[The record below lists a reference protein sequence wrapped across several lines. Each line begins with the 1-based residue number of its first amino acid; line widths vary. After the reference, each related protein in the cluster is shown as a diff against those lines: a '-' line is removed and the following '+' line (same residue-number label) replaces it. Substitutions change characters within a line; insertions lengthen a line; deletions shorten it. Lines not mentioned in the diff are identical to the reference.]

1 MSWQTL
7 DPAVKTIAE
16 QVLTAKQFTAYK
28 LSVNGLTERVIAVN
42 CKVSR
47 RAIRDRLAEAD
58 VKIRAHPDYPKEE
71 AA

>member
-1 MSWQTL
+1 MTWNTL
-7 DPAVKTIAE
+7 DPAIRQIAE
-16 QVLTAKQFTAYK
+16 TVLTARQLTAYRM
-28 LSVNGLTERVIAVN
+28 SINGASERTIAIH

-58 VKIRAHPDYPKEE
+58 IKIHAHPDYPKED